1 MPRSTEKLS
10 DVLSAIP
17 ENFLPSVSLKAPE
30 SIVTLPGAALS
41 DFDGFL
47 QADRAGVRAE
57 RFAEGEQRPGRNA
70 SEQ

>member
-1 MPRSTEKLS
+1 MAHAAY
-10 DVLSAIP
+10 DGI
-17 ENFLPSVSLKAPE
+17 FLAPE

-57 RFAEGEQRPGRNA
+57 RFAVPAHA
-70 SEQ
+70 SFDIGNFKSYMAET